1 MPKIRLLV
9 ARDIDGKPNAAG
21 AEVDVSDE
29 AAADLRAA
37 GAATLIED
45 EKKAEA
51 AAKEGNYSG
60 RTTREDTGAAVAED
74 KPKKG
79 KS

>member
-1 MPKIRLLV
+1 MPKVRLLV
-9 ARDIDGKPNAAG
+9 PRDIDGKPNAAG

-29 AAADLRAA
+29 IAADLRAN

-51 AAKEGNYSG
+51 AAQEGNYSA
-60 RTTREDTGAAVAED
+60 RMTRADPGEAVAED
-74 KPKKG
+74 KPKG
-79 KS
+79 KK